1 MNKVS
6 ILENNGEYRKNSSKI
21 QWGRLFWGMLMYI
34 IVYRLLNI
42 LNESDKGS
50 LEAHLA
56 ECILNLLDQ
65 IEYYSIDQVAHHCH
79 VSKSTLSKFV
89 RKMNFESYKEFRE
102 FAIYEKTNEDRNPKD
117 IFVEQNGM
125 EAYIELLK
133 KDLDVMYHSVSKK
146 QVIELAKAIY
156 NHKEVVAFGSLYS
169 QTAAMDLVFQMGTV
183 GKYIKTYIDDI
194 KQEQYFRDAD
204 ENALIIIFS
213 NSGQYLFSER
223 MKVQDQRKDYI
234 KNTKAKIALITS
246 NPLAAAQPFV
256 DYPLLYHFSSQ
267 IANNVILSRVIIT
280 LIQEQYNKIT
290 KHNQSKI

>member
-1 MNKVS
+1 
-6 ILENNGEYRKNSSKI
+6 
-21 QWGRLFWGMLMYI
+21 MYI

-56 ECILNLLDQ
+56 ECILKLLNQ

-89 RKMNFESYKEFRE
+89 RKLNFESYKEFRE
-102 FAIYEKTNEDRNPKD
+102 FAIYETKTSCERNPKEL
-117 IFVEQNGM
+117 FVEQNGM

-133 KDLDVMYHSVSKK
+133 KDLDVMYRSVSEK
-146 QVIELAKAIY
+146 QVIEVAKAIY
-156 NHKEVVAFGSLYS
+156 NHKEIAAFGSLYS

-194 KQEQYFRDAD
+194 KQEQYIRGAD
-204 ENALIIIFS
+204 ENTLIIIFS

-223 MKVQDQRKDYI
+223 MKAQDKRKDYI
-234 KNTKAKIALITS
+234 KNTKAKIVLITS

-256 DYPLLYHFSSQ
+256 TYPLLYHFSSSM
-267 IANNVILSRVIIT
+267 ANNVVLSRIIIT
-280 LIQEQYNKIT
+280 MIQEQYNKLL
-290 KHNQSKI
+290 KI